1 MSTPR
6 FNVQVKSYAEE
17 DAHPNGSFEAILST
31 SALDRDGEIIDPY
44 AFDPLPSSLPIF
56 VDHAQWDTKSL
67 VGRAV
72 PSYDGQGRL
81 VLRGFYGSDPFSQ
94 EIRQKVMDGLLDSMS
109 VGFHNATRVV
119 VAGVPHITKG
129 EALEGSFVGVP
140 ANPEALV
147 TAAKSAPGADGETMT
162 AEDTKSTETAETVAA
177 PVVEAPADVSIALG
191 VITEVMAEAAGI
203 EAELAAVEVMDD
215 LDSLEAELD
224 ELDGLYDR
232 PDIESGDEDEDD
244 E

>member
-44 AFDPLPSSLPIF
+44 AFDPLPASLPIF

-147 TAAKSAPGADGETMT
+147 TASKSVEAADEETMT
-162 AEDTKSTETAETVAA
+162 AEDTKSTETTT
-177 PVVEAPADVSIALG
+177 PVVETPAPVTIAPAFQQH
-191 VITEVMAEAAGI
+191 VMADAAAI
-203 EAELAAVEVMDD
+203 ETELAAIEVMDD
-215 LDSLEAELD
+215 LDSLEVELD
-224 ELDGLYDR
+224 ELDGLYDG
-232 PDIESGDEDEDD
+232 PDIERGDEDQND